1 MKTNFFPLV
10 FLALMILAS
19 CNQDK
24 DLKEVQKVQKAARE
38 ANAETGTF
46 IHSAVVE
53 IREPA
58 AVYFH
63 PDSSKLTTLEKS
75 MGDQFFS
82 KAEESMYDIST
93 SRDYLIGHQI
103 KVIETEARELRF
115 IRADS
120 SVKVIDLSSPKYT
133 WGLFLFN
140 GKSDPVQV
148 DMKDPQKQI
157 DRYLGM

>member
-10 FLALMILAS
+10 FLALLILSS
-19 CNQDK
+19 CNQNK
-24 DLKEVQKVQKAARE
+24 DLKEVQEVQKAARE
-38 ANAETGTF
+38 ANSETGTF

-53 IREPA
+53 VREPA

-63 PDSSKLTTLEKS
+63 PDSSKLTMLEKS

-82 KAEESMYDIST
+82 RAEESMYDIST
-93 SRDYLIGHQI
+93 SRDYLIGHKV

-115 IRADS
+115 IRQDS
-120 SVKVIDLSSPKYT
+120 TVKVIDLSSPKYT

-140 GKSDPVQV
+140 GKGDPLQV
-148 DMKDPQKQI
+148 NMKDPQKQI
-157 DRYLGM
+157 EKYLEK